1 MGRKIRG
8 RATEKK
14 GVRKNEIISQKGAT
28 LKKNAIWCHCKK
40 YVPVQIQKAIIIC
53 LKDKD

>member
-1 MGRKIRG
+1 LGRKIRG

-53 LKDKD
+53 LKDQN